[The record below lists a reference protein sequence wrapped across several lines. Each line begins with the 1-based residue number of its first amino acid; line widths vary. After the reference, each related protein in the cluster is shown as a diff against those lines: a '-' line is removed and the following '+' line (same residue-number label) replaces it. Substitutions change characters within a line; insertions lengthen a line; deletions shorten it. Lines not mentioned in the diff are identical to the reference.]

1 MVPEPI
7 VHLANLLQTSVPLL
21 SLLAYFPQWSKIIRS
36 RTSTAIS
43 ARSWLLWG
51 CTGSF
56 TLFYAVVQ
64 LLLNGRGWPL
74 VISSTTGL
82 IFVILTLLLIL
93 KFRPRPSRDT

>member
-7 VHLANLLQTSVPLL
+7 VQLANLLQTSVPVL

-51 CTGSF
+51 CTGAF
-56 TLFYAVVQ
+56 TLFYAIVQ
-64 LLLNGRGWPL
+64 LLLNDRGWPL
-74 VISSTTGL
+74 VISSVTGL
-82 IFVILTLLLIL
+82 VFVLLTLLLIL
-93 KFRPRPSRDT
+93 KYRPRPQRDT